1 MADREFILDYLDQY
15 FDSLEPKE
23 FYRAIFPEGEL
34 ETAGLQEP
42 GKYNGIAVE
51 LLPQEKNGSNA
62 RKYVVTDSLE
72 IIDKLLQSS
81 NFIILSPISYIGKSR
96 QASNARFVYAIAIDL
111 DGISELHY
119 LHDFFYQIDNEILP
133 KPTYIVWSGTGIHL
147 YFQFEKPI
155 PCFENITRQL
165 SDLKAALTKRIWN
178 SYVTEL
184 SKKPQIQS
192 LFQGFRMAG
201 TVTKGGNRAKAFL
214 TGDTI
219 TVEYLNNFVP
229 EEAQVKDF
237 TYKSMQ
243 TLKEA
248 AAKYPEWYEKRI
260 INKQPKGTW
269 QCKEDLYNWWLRRL
283 HESIT
288 EGHRYYGIMCLCI
301 YAKKCGID
309 RERLE
314 KDAFELLDFMEGL
327 TVAADNHFTR
337 EDILAA
343 LELYNDNYITFPIDS
358 ITELTQIPIEK
369 NKRNYRKQATH
380 LKIARSTLEVL
391 NDEAGKALQGRPKGS
406 GTKEDIILEWQQA
419 HPGGSK
425 AECIKETGVSK
436 PTVYKYWSDEL

>member
-1 MADREFILDYLDQY
+1 MEDRIFIKDYLDQY
-15 FDSLEPKE
+15 FDYLEPKE
-23 FYRAIFPEGEL
+23 FYRSIFPKGEL
-34 ETAGLQEP
+34 EAAGDQTT

-51 LLPQEKNGSNA
+51 LLPKEINGSNA
-62 RKYVVTDSLE
+62 RRYVVTDSLD
-72 IIDKLLQSS
+72 IIDRLLESP

-96 QASNARFVYAIAIDL
+96 QSNNARNIYAIAIDL

-119 LHDFFYQIDNEILP
+119 LYDLFHQIDNNILP
-133 KPTYIVWSGTGIHL
+133 KPTYIVWSGSGIHL
-147 YFQFEKPI
+147 YYQFVKPI
-155 PCFENITRQL
+155 PCFKNITKQL

-178 SYVTEL
+178 AYVTEL
-184 SKKPQIQS
+184 YKKPQIQS

-201 TVTKGGNRAKAFL
+201 TITKGGNRAAAYKV
-214 TGDTI
+214 GDLV
-219 TVEYLNNFVP
+219 TVEDLNYFVP

-237 TYKSMQ
+237 KYKSTQ

-248 AAKYPEWYEKRI
+248 AAKYPEWYNKRI
-260 INKQPKGTW
+260 VNKQPKGTW
-269 QCKEDLYNWWLRRL
+269 QCKVDLYNWWLKKL
-283 HESIT
+283 QENIT
-288 EGHRYYGIMCLCI
+288 EGHRFYGIMCLCI
-301 YAKKCGID
+301 YAKKCGVD

-327 TVAADNHFTR
+327 TISENNHFTR
-337 EDILAA
+337 ADILAA

-369 NKRNYRKQATH
+369 NKRNFRKQATH

-406 GTKEDIILEWQQA
+406 STKKDIIIAWQQD

-425 AECIKETGVSK
+425 AACIKETSISK
-436 PTVYKYWSDEL
+436 PTVYKYWSNEL